1 MREFKSLDDV
11 LIRVGENAKDN
22 DALTLGADPSHW
34 WFHVAGCP
42 GSHVV
47 VCSPTMSK
55 ETKRDAALLAAKYS
69 KAPPQAKMTVVDMC
83 KVADVQKREGANHG
97 QVDIQNFSTLNVFQN
112 RLPEK
117 ARLGRLL
124 TGMNTR
130 EYMLTE

>member
-1 MREFKSLDDV
+1 MREFKSLDGV

-22 DALTLGADPSHW
+22 DALTLDADPSHW
-34 WFHVAGCP
+34 WFHVAGSP

-47 VCSPTMSK
+47 VCAPTMSK

>member
-1 MREFKSLDDV
+1 MHEFKSLDDV

-42 GSHVV
+42 GLHVV
-47 VCSPTMSK
+47 VCAPTMSK

-69 KAPPQAKMTVVDMC
+69 KAPPQAKMTVVDVC

-97 QVDIQNFSTLNVFQN
+97 QVNIQNFSTLNVFQN

>member
-1 MREFKSLDDV
+1 MREFKSFDDV
-11 LIRVGENAKDN
+11 VIKVGENAKDN

-47 VCSPTMSK
+47 ACATTISK

-69 KAPPQAKMTVVDMC
+69 KSPPHAKMTVVDLC
-83 KVADVQKREGANHG
+83 RVADVQKREGSNHG

-112 RLPEK
+112 RVPEK

-124 TGMNTR
+124 TGMGTR
-130 EYMLTE
+130 EYMLTQ

>member
-1 MREFKSLDDV
+1 MHEFKSLDDV

-47 VCSPTMSK
+47 VCAPTMSK

-69 KAPPQAKMTVVDMC
+69 KAPPQAKMTVVDVC

-97 QVDIQNFSTLNVFQN
+97 QVNIQNFSTLNVFQN

>member
-47 VCSPTMSK
+47 VCAPTMSK

-69 KAPPQAKMTVVDMC
+69 KAPPQAKMTVVDVC
-83 KVADVQKREGANHG
+83 KVGDVQKTEGANHG

>member
-1 MREFKSLDDV
+1 
-11 LIRVGENAKDN
+11 
-22 DALTLGADPSHW
+22 
-34 WFHVAGCP
+34 
-42 GSHVV
+42 
-47 VCSPTMSK
+47 
-55 ETKRDAALLAAKYS
+55 
-69 KAPPQAKMTVVDMC
+69 MTVVDVC

-124 TGMNTR
+124 TGMHTR